1 VQFNGIPNR
10 QMKAL
15 QEDVIDEEGGD
26 EHETGDSLHARLG
39 VYWDIRAKYRTWKR
53 LGGGTESGAAHW
65 YDARA
70 LAVMASQKEEFTAEL
85 QKLNAARQEA
95 SSRSSLALA
104 LAISGCIRELKR
116 DVAKVQNIIAER
128 ELELERANVSSTRA
142 ELISEV
148 IYIRYSLDMH
158 SNVSNN
164 PNIVQNYR

>member
-1 VQFNGIPNR
+1 
-10 QMKAL
+10 MKAL
-15 QEDVIDEEGGD
+15 QDDVIDEDGGD
-26 EHETGDSLHARLG
+26 ETGDYLPARQG

-70 LAVMASQKEEFTAEL
+70 LAVMASQKEGFTAEL

-128 ELELERANVSSTRA
+128 EWELERANVSSTRA

-148 IYIRYSLDMH
+148 IYKRY
-158 SNVSNN
+158 
-164 PNIVQNYR
+164 